1 MKIQVGPQSEQKNEA
16 LMKKKLWMSFKMV
29 LLSQQNTDLLA
40 RPRYTILDKNGMAD
54 TMSKKELKYSISS
67 K

>member
-1 MKIQVGPQSEQKNEA
+1 
-16 LMKKKLWMSFKMV
+16 MKKKLWMSFKMV
-29 LLSQQNTDLLA
+29 LLSQQNTDPLA